1 MEAIYLNPAFFY
13 SFFSRPSLLDDGGF
27 FDRKEDS
34 FFDRKEDSIFDRK
47 GSLFDNER
55 SIIANNSGTKIIYL
69 AIVIV
74 FEDRRPN
81 IEQMSYVWFPW

>member
-1 MEAIYLNPAFFY
+1 MNKQVSSTDCCGVGVCGGYLPISSGFFN

-55 SIIANNSGTKIIYL
+55 SIIANNSGTKIIYIL
-69 AIVIV
+69 L
-74 FEDRRPN
+74 
-81 IEQMSYVWFPW
+81 